1 MKPEEKFAHRLLERH
16 NLTPPYDLE
25 ELVSSYAKVDFLV
38 FPDDA
43 DGISL
48 GLKQYDKPRLYINS
62 LRPEVRQ
69 RFTLAHE
76 LGHVIIPWHIGNIVS
91 HTDVTRDNEEAN
103 FDFQLSRDDAFE
115 YRQIEGEAN
124 RFAAELLIP
133 TAWLVKTLEGVD
145 IFNFEEALQEVIKQS
160 KTSRDTA
167 LIKVFNALP
176 PGYTCAEIDDN
187 FVVINCFM
195 SLNTRVRKLALGTD
209 CGSKPYPIY
218 KEKIFFNLGNRRYI
232 LWSFENCIEL
242 PDELLPNSWRE
253 VLNVILE
260 DTGLQSKKQN
270 INAILPSLFQSVR
283 AKSDPEIFSCIVH
296 RYSEREDLKGFI
308 QHPLF
313 DQYVVKRLKEL
324 RLKFPRCLWNLK
336 I

>member
-16 NLTPPYDLE
+16 DLTPPYDLE
-25 ELVSSYAKVDFLV
+25 ELVSLYARVEFLDF
-38 FPDDA
+38 PNNA

-48 GLKQYDKPRLYINS
+48 GLKQYDKPRIYVNS

-91 HTDVTRDNEEAN
+91 HTDVTRGDEAN
-103 FDFQLSRDDAFE
+103 FDCQLSRGDSFE

-133 TAWLVKTLEGVD
+133 TEWLVKTLKEVD
-145 IFNFEEALQEVIKQS
+145 IFDFEGALQEVIRQS
-160 KTSRDTA
+160 RTSRDTA
-167 LIKVFNALP
+167 LIKIFNALP

-187 FVVINCFM
+187 EIVINSFM
-195 SLNTRVRKLALGTD
+195 SLNTQVCKLSLGAD
-209 CGSKPYPIY
+209 CGSELYTIY
-218 KEKIFFNLGNRRYI
+218 KEKVFFNLGDRRYI
-232 LWSFENCIEL
+232 LWSFENSIEL
-242 PDELLPNSWRE
+242 PDELGNNSWRE

-260 DTGLQSKKQN
+260 DTGLQSKRQN
-270 INAILPSLFQSVR
+270 INAILPSLFQSIR

-308 QHPLF
+308 QHSLF
-313 DQYVVKRLKEL
+313 EQYIVKRLKEL
-324 RLKFPRCLWNLK
+324 RLKYPR
-336 I
+336 

>member
-25 ELVSSYAKVDFLV
+25 ELVSLYAKVDFLD
-38 FPDDA
+38 FPNDA

-48 GLKQYDKPRLYINS
+48 GLKQYDKPRIYVNS

-91 HTDVTRDNEEAN
+91 HTDLKRDDEAN
-103 FDFQLSRDDAFE
+103 SDCQLSRNDSFE

-133 TAWLVKTLEGVD
+133 TEWLVENLKEVD
-145 IFNFEEALQEVIKQS
+145 ISDFEEALQEVIKQS
-160 KTSRDTA
+160 GTSRDTA
-167 LIKVFNALP
+167 LIKVFNVLP
-176 PGYTCAEIDDN
+176 PGYACAEINDN
-187 FVVINCFM
+187 EIVINSFA
-195 SLNTRVRKLALGTD
+195 SLDTQVYRLALGAD
-209 CGSKPYPIY
+209 CGSEPYAVY
-218 KEKIFFNLGNRRYI
+218 KEKVFFNLGNRRYI
-232 LWSFENCIEL
+232 LWSFENSVEL
-242 PDELLPNSWRE
+242 PDELSPNSWRE
-253 VLNVILE
+253 VLIVILE
-260 DTGLQSKKQN
+260 DTGLQSKLQT

-283 AKSDPEIFSCIVH
+283 AKSDSEVFSCIVH
-296 RYSEREDLKGFI
+296 RYSAKEDLKGFI

-313 DQYVVKRLKEL
+313 EQYVIKRLKEL
-324 RLKFPRCLWNLK
+324 RLKYPR
-336 I
+336 